1 MREVIVIARGPNQR
15 ILKQVGWII
24 VVRIEQ
30 GTQAEALAGVA
41 AGEVPQADFR
51 FVSSGYF
58 ETMGIQL
65 VAGRAFTD
73 RDVSNTPPVIMVN
86 KRMADENWPGVDPVG
101 QRLQTVFNGWRW
113 YEVIGV
119 VDDTRYYGLDADA
132 RPEMY
137 VVNQQVSFGPM
148 TVVAK
153 TAGATGPLV
162 AALRRAILDVDPQ
175 QPAHSVFAA
184 EEIVAA
190 TIAAE
195 RFYATLLVAFG
206 TVAMLL
212 AAAGVYG
219 VLSYWVSQRTQ
230 EIGIRLALG
239 ANRSSVTRLV
249 VGNGMAVAAVG
260 IAIGLAGAVATTRL
274 LSNMLFGVGAG
285 DPLTLAG
292 VSLVLGGAALLACY
306 IPARRAGRVD
316 PMRALREE

>member
-1 MREVIVIARGPNQR
+1 
-15 ILKQVGWII
+15 
-24 VVRIEQ
+24 
-30 GTQAEALAGVA
+30 
-41 AGEVPQADFR
+41 
-51 FVSSGYF
+51 
-58 ETMGIQL
+58 
-65 VAGRAFTD
+65 
-73 RDVSNTPPVIMVN
+73 
-86 KRMADENWPGVDPVG
+86 
-101 QRLQTVFNGWRW
+101 
-113 YEVIGV
+113 
-119 VDDTRYYGLDADA
+119 
-132 RPEMY
+132 
-137 VVNQQVSFGPM
+137 M

-162 AALRRAILDVDPQ
+162 AAMRRAILDVDPQ
-175 QPAHSVFAA
+175 QPAHSVLAA

-195 RFYATLLVAFG
+195 RFYATLLMAFG
-206 TVAMLL
+206 SVAMVL

-230 EIGIRLALG
+230 EIGIRMALG
-239 ANRSSVTRLV
+239 ASRSTVTRLV

-260 IAIGLAGAVATTRL
+260 IGLGLAGAFATTRL

-292 VSLVLGGAALLACY
+292 VSLILGSAALLACY